1 MDKKLKNVCTRLN
14 FEENNMLKYLC
25 DETGDSRSEII
36 RQAIHFAH
44 AYPKTFK
51 QFMLQNILSQ
61 EGYLYGK
68 KEIE

>member
-14 FEENNMLKYLC
+14 FEENGMLKQLC
-25 DETGDSRSEII
+25 DETGDSRSEIM
-36 RQAIHFAH
+36 RQAIRFA
-44 AYPKTFK
+44 YSCSESFEL
-51 QFMLQNILSQ
+51 FMLKNVLSQ